1 MHRPDKFNPARD
13 IPDLSGKVIIVTGG
27 NSGIGYET
35 VKALLSKNAKVYLAA
50 RSKSKAIPAI
60 EQLYTETGKRA
71 EFLALD
77 LADSKSV
84 REAAEEFLSKEQK
97 LDILFNN
104 GGVMVP
110 PTDQLT
116 RQGYDLQ
123 FGTNVLGHF
132 FLTELL
138 LPALSAS
145 HAHTS
150 LPARIINTSSDLY
163 TSAPKRDIFFEAL
176 KDGTERDARLKK
188 WGRRAPW
195 TLYGASKAG
204 NIFVANHYAKAYP
217 GVLVSCALHPGIVQT
232 GLQRNM
238 PAIVRAAA
246 SLMFTSPAV
255 GAYTQLWAG
264 TTATAQDMNGKY
276 FEPVAVEKAVKG
288 AAGDKELEDEVIKY
302 LKHAIE
308 GF

>member
-1 MHRPDKFNPARD
+1 MPRSDKFNPVRD
-13 IPDLSGKVIIVTGG
+13 IPDLSGKVILVTGG

-77 LADSKSV
+77 LADLKSV
-84 REAAEEFLSKEQK
+84 REAAEEFLSKEER
-97 LDILFNN
+97 LDVLFNN

-116 RQGYDLQ
+116 KQGYDLQ
-123 FGTNVLGHF
+123 FGTNQ
-132 FLTELL
+132 
-138 LPALSAS
+138 PALTAS

-163 TSAPKRDIFFEAL
+163 TSAPKRDVFFEGL
-176 KDGTERDARLKK
+176 KDGAERDARLKK

-204 NIFVANHYAKAYP
+204 NIFVAKHYAKTYP
-217 GVLVSCALHPGIVQT
+217 GVLVSYRAATLSQSLLFRCIDVTHLKC
-232 GLQRNM
+232 RNM

-264 TTATAQDMNGKY
+264 TTATAKDMNGKY
-276 FEPVAVEKAVKG
+276 FEPVAVEKTVKG
-288 AAGDKELEDEVIKY
+288 AAGDKELEDELIRY

-308 GF
+308 AF